1 MKLTELGWTDF
12 FAEAFAAHTG
22 SGLEPARVTV
32 VNRGACV
39 VYLPDGEV
47 PAEVSGRFRHESAG
61 PEAFPAV
68 GDWVAVRRVTGDTRV
83 MIHQVLPRR
92 TKFSR
97 TVAGRSGEEQ
107 ILAANIDTVF
117 LLSSL
122 NQGFNPRRIERFL
135 TLAWDSG
142 AQPVIVL
149 TKSDLCDNAAELQRE
164 AEVAAG
170 GAPVLAI
177 SCVTGHGLKSLRP
190 HLRAGQTAVLLG
202 ASGVG
207 KSTLINQLT
216 GEDWQAV
223 LPVRESDAKGRHT
236 TTRRELF
243 ILPSGGLLIDTPGLR
258 ELQLWDGAEGLE
270 ETFADLEAIA
280 VGCRFT
286 NCRHESEPDCAVRA
300 AVASGQLDPARL
312 ASFQKLQ
319 REVAQFGRRHIA
331 RVTTETRSRT
341 KSLNKHSPAPPKP
354 RQ

>member
-12 FAEAFAAHTG
+12 FAEAFAPHAK
-22 SGLEPARVTV
+22 SGFEPARVTV

-47 PAEVSGRFRHESAG
+47 PAEVSGRLRHESAG
-61 PEAFPAV
+61 PEDFPAV
-68 GDWVAVRRVTGDTRV
+68 GDWVAVRRTTSDSRV
-83 MIHQVLPRR
+83 MVHHVLPRR

-97 TVAGRSGEEQ
+97 TGAGRSGEEQ

-122 NQGFNPRRIERFL
+122 NHGFNPRRIERFL

-149 TKSDLCDNAAELQRE
+149 TKSDLCPDYALLLRE
-164 AEVAAG
+164 AETAAA

-177 SCVTGHGLKSLRP
+177 SCITGKGLKALRP

-270 ETFADLEAIA
+270 ETFADIETIA

-286 NCRHESEPDCAVRA
+286 NCRHASEPDCAVRT
-300 AVASGQLDPARL
+300 AVASGQLNPARL

-319 REVAQFGRRHIA
+319 REVTQFSRRHFSRA
-331 RVTTETRSRT
+331 TPETRSRT
-341 KSLNKHSPAPPKP
+341 KSIKKHAPAPPKP
-354 RQ
+354 RR